1 MSICNETVTKERRTP
16 AMGRAKDLVTPMGKG
31 NWTVKREGASRADSV
46 HAKTSDAV
54 ERARDLGRSS
64 KPSLIIIHGRDGTI
78 LTEHTYGPDPYPP
91 EG

>member
-1 MSICNETVTKERRTP
+1 MP
-16 AMGRAKDLVTPMGKG
+16 AMGRAKYHVTPMGKG

-46 HAKTSDAV
+46 HAKKSDAV

-64 KPSLIIIHGRDGTI
+64 KPSQIIIHGRDGTI
-78 LTEHTYGPDPYPP
+78 LTEHTSGPDPYPP